1 MRTAR
6 SCTLALLSLSLTAG
20 CGLENSIVGG
30 RCRDGMVLSGNAC
43 VEPVGATLG
52 TATPP
57 AAPPALDEATVTP
70 PGGEQP
76 IVVGIPTLGP
86 PLTAT
91 LLPDLPALVPV
102 DVPPAVPK
110 CVEPLAACRGTCI
123 DVESDADNCGAC
135 GKVCPSNIC
144 IDGECQGATP
154 GDVVLIG
161 HDYTDATVGS
171 APTKVLIN
179 ALTIPTSDPIR
190 ILSFEE
196 GASAAAV
203 AQMKYLAAA
212 SIKNRT
218 VQFTRASTSS
228 WLTSTTLGRRYDI
241 VIINDAS
248 AVNPVTTG
256 ASWAGPLGTFAA
268 KGGVVVAI
276 DHGTSPMP
284 ELLSSAG
291 LLAVASHSTHAEG
304 THLMVSGAADVI
316 GAQVLSPYAAFGPP
330 VSFQG
335 LPAPSDELSWVVRL
349 EESDGSP
356 GDPVVVHRIVR

>member
-6 SCTLALLSLSLTAG
+6 SCTLALLSHSLTAG

-218 VQFTRASTSS
+218 VQFTRASTSDRKS
-228 WLTSTTLGRRYDI
+228 
-241 VIINDAS
+241 
-248 AVNPVTTG
+248 
-256 ASWAGPLGTFAA
+256 
-268 KGGVVVAI
+268 VV
-276 DHGTSPMP
+276 
-284 ELLSSAG
+284 
-291 LLAVASHSTHAEG
+291 
-304 THLMVSGAADVI
+304 
-316 GAQVLSPYAAFGPP
+316 
-330 VSFQG
+330 
-335 LPAPSDELSWVVRL
+335 
-349 EESDGSP
+349 
-356 GDPVVVHRIVR
+356 